1 MEVLAGV
8 LGPEHL
14 PQSHGVAVAELSLEP
29 DEEPTET
36 EVQVSTLFALQ
47 IIVKGWV
54 NMLQNRCQ
62 II

>member
-36 EVQVSTLFALQ
+36 EIEVSAFFALQ
-47 IIVKGWV
+47 IIIEGWV
-54 NMLQNRCQ
+54 NMLQNCR
-62 II
+62 

>member
-1 MEVLAGV
+1 MEVPAGV

>member
-36 EVQVSTLFALQ
+36 EVKVSTLFALQ